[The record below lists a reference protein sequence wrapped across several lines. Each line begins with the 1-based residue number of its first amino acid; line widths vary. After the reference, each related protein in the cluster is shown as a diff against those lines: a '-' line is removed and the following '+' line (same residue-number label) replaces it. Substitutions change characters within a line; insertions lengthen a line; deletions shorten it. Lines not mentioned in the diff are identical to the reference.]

1 MNKEELEKLI
11 KSKPKNLNVG
21 ELYAA
26 NYQGVINMKKL
37 QTPGL
42 TSFSE
47 RIKLEFDGE
56 VPEGSVKI

>member
-1 MNKEELEKLI
+1 MNKEEVEKLI

-26 NYQGVINMKKL
+26 NYEGTVNMSKL

-42 TSFSE
+42 TNFAE
-47 RIKLEFDGE
+47 RIKL
-56 VPEGSVKI
+56 